1 VAVDKQTDEPIPVAI
16 SVLFKRGEQS
26 LDLGLGEVLTDPI
39 GFIPLAA
46 FRTGRITLFSALGKL
61 HHFRRHCW
69 PPVKQLVA

>member
-1 VAVDKQTDEPIPVAI
+1 MAVDQQTDEPIPVAI
-16 SVLFKRGEQS
+16 SVLFERGEEP
-26 LDLGLGEVLTDPI
+26 LDLGLGEGLADPI